1 MFSRLVNLPRLSKQ
15 LIMTFTDSVLLI
27 VILLLSYSIRLEY
40 WYFPEDD
47 MFRLILAAPIIG
59 IPIFAKFGLY
69 QSVIRHIDL
78 KTLWSVVQA
87 VSLYALLW
95 SLVGFFIKANIL
107 RDVGFN
113 VGIIPRSV
121 IVINWLL
128 TILAISGIRLG
139 ARFIISDN
147 IKFSILNYEFKNK
160 IDNFDSTLS
169 RVIIYGAG
177 SAGVQ
182 LAIALNNSSKLNP
195 IAFIDD
201 NKDLQGS
208 NISGLKVYSVNDIEE
223 LIYKLNVEEVL
234 IALPSASRSDR
245 FTIIDKL
252 ERHPVTVRTLPGVTE
267 IAQGKVKIDDLL
279 EISIKDL
286 LGRKSVE
293 PNHSLLG
300 QNITNKT
307 VAVTGAGGS
316 IGSELCRQI
325 ISLKPKTLILYEM
338 SELAL
343 YTIEKE
349 LTNIN
354 TRSLNIYPILGS
366 VNNNIRLK
374 NLFKRFSVDTVYHA
388 AAYKHVPMVEF
399 NNTEGV
405 NNNVFGTLS
414 CAEAAIY
421 AEVKTFVL
429 ISTDKAVRPTNTMG
443 ATKRTAELI
452 LQALSIK
459 QNITKFSMVRF
470 GNVLG
475 SSGSVIPLFKKQ
487 IIEGGPVTVT
497 DKNIIRYF
505 MTVSEAVELIIQAG
519 AMGTGGDVF
528 VLDMGKAIKIKD
540 LAEKMIR
547 LSGLTIR
554 DKLNPDG
561 DIEIKYTGL
570 RVGEKL
576 YEELL
581 IGGNVSKTDNP
592 LIMRAKE
599 DKLTWDNLKL
609 LLDGLS
615 DAIISSNHD
624 LLRNLLIEIVP
635 GFKPQS
641 KISDILYKDK
651 KLSSN
656 NYRSIQSF

>member
-1 MFSRLVNLPRLSKQ
+1 
-15 LIMTFTDSVLLI
+15 
-27 VILLLSYSIRLEY
+27 
-40 WYFPEDD
+40 
-47 MFRLILAAPIIG
+47 
-59 IPIFAKFGLY
+59 
-69 QSVIRHIDL
+69 
-78 KTLWSVVQA
+78 
-87 VSLYALLW
+87 
-95 SLVGFFIKANIL
+95 
-107 RDVGFN
+107 
-113 VGIIPRSV
+113 
-121 IVINWLL
+121 
-128 TILAISGIRLG
+128 
-139 ARFIISDN
+139 
-147 IKFSILNYEFKNK
+147 
-160 IDNFDSTLS
+160 
-169 RVIIYGAG
+169 
-177 SAGVQ
+177 
-182 LAIALNNSSKLNP
+182 
-195 IAFIDD
+195 
-201 NKDLQGS
+201 
-208 NISGLKVYSVNDIEE
+208 
-223 LIYKLNVEEVL
+223 
-234 IALPSASRSDR
+234 
-245 FTIIDKL
+245 
-252 ERHPVTVRTLPGVTE
+252 
-267 IAQGKVKIDDLL
+267 
-279 EISIKDL
+279 
-286 LGRKSVE
+286 
-293 PNHSLLG
+293 LLG

-452 LQALSIK
+452 LQGLSIK

-599 DKLTWDNLKL
+599 DKLNWDDLKL
-609 LLDGLS
+609 LLDGLRSAIDSS
-615 DAIISSNHD
+615 DHEN
-624 LLRNLLIEIVP
+624 LRQFLIKIVP

-641 KISDILYKDK
+641 EISDIMYKDK
-651 KLSSN
+651 N
-656 NYRSIQSF
+656 